1 MRRLITTL
9 AAGAAFIGLAGPAA
23 ATTSS
28 TATTASS
35 SAVATQYRGDC
46 YRGESFSECRRRIQ
60 QQQNRYEYE
69 RYDPYRYGY
78 DNRYQYNPYNYGQY
92 DNRYDNRYDYNRY
105 GQYDYNRYG
114 YDYGRHYNNY
124 GNSYG
129 YGSGYGVDA
138 GTALALTILGSA
150 LGVDIM
156 GTVDDRD
163 YYNRYRYDDNW
174 RRWCSDRYRSFDW
187 RSGTYLHN
195 DGYRRYCR
203 MY

>member
-9 AAGAAFIGLAGPAA
+9 AAGAAFIGLAAPASA
-23 ATTSS
+23 GTS
-28 TATTASS
+28 ATTAASS
-35 SAVATQYRGDC
+35 SVIATQYRGDC
-46 YRGESFSECRRRIQ
+46 YRGESFSECRRRIE
-60 QQQNRYEYE
+60 QQQNRDDYERYY

-78 DNRYQYNPYNYGQY
+78 DNRYQYNPYDYGQY
-92 DNRYDNRYDYNRY
+92 GYNRY

-124 GNSYG
+124 GNGYG
-129 YGSGYGVDA
+129 YGSTYGYGNGYGVDA

-150 LGVDIM
+150 LGVNIV
-156 GTVDDRD
+156 GTTDDRD
-163 YYNRYRYDDNW
+163 YYNRYRYDDSW
-174 RRWCSDRYRSFDW
+174 RRWCQSRYRSFDW